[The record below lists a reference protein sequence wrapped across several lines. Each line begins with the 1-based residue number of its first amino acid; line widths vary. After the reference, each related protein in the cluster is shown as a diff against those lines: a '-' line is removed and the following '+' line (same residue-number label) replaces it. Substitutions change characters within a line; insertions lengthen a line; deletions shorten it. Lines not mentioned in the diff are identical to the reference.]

1 MSYGYYFHRAGVLIR
16 RRPFPFFRITFICCV
31 LTLCS
36 LGIAISYFGLMKE
49 QNRLASSLEITIL
62 LKQHADSSR
71 IFSFAS
77 SLSSYAQIDQVY
89 VISPTLAALEFEKQ
103 MQSSTFKLLP
113 DNPFNWS
120 ISCTLKPEYCTY
132 EYVTVFLQDIRKKHI
147 VDQTIFNSK
156 AAEALFARNTLLL
169 SLALA
174 GAISSFLLFLGILSY
189 VFRAEILQSPAEWFV
204 LRTLGASRAFIAVP
218 HVIFSIASILLGI
231 TIGGISAFLLAKNL
245 LFQHVWIWELP
256 FNWILM
262 SIGIMLVL
270 SIAVSSI
277 TALTVTRDT

>member
-16 RRPFPFFRITFICCV
+16 RRPFPFFRITLICCV
-31 LTLCS
+31 LTICT
-36 LGIAISYFGLMKE
+36 LGIAISYFGLIKE

-62 LKQHADSSR
+62 LKQNADSSR

-120 ISCTLKPEYCTY
+120 ISCTLKPEYCTF
-132 EYVTVFLQDIRKKHI
+132 EYITVFLQDISKKHI
-147 VDQTIFNSK
+147 VDQTVFNSK
-156 AAEALFARNTLLL
+156 AAESLFARHTLLL
-169 SLALA
+169 TLALA
-174 GAISSFLLFLGILSY
+174 GSISIFLLFLGILSY
-189 VFRAEILQSPAEWFV
+189 VFRAEILQSPAVWFV

-231 TIGGISAFLLAKNL
+231 TIGGISAFLIAKNL
-245 LFQHVWIWELP
+245 FVQHVWIWEIP

-262 SIGIMLVL
+262 SIGIMLLL
-270 SIAVSSI
+270 SIAVSSM

>member
-16 RRPFPFFRITFICCV
+16 RRPFPFFRITLICCV
-31 LTLCS
+31 LTICT
-36 LGIAISYFGLMKE
+36 LGIAISYFGLIKE

-62 LKQHADSSR
+62 LKQNADSSR

-132 EYVTVFLQDIRKKHI
+132 EYVTVFLQDIRKKNI

-174 GAISSFLLFLGILSY
+174 CAISSFLLFLGILSY

-231 TIGGISAFLLAKNL
+231 TIGGISAFLIAKNL
-245 LFQHVWIWELP
+245 FVQHVWIWEIP

-262 SIGIMLVL
+262 SIGIMLLL
-270 SIAVSSI
+270 SIAVSSM

>member
-16 RRPFPFFRITFICCV
+16 RRPFPFFRITLICCV
-31 LTLCS
+31 LTICT
-36 LGIAISYFGLMKE
+36 LGIAISYFGLIKE

-62 LKQHADSSR
+62 LKQNADSSR

-132 EYVTVFLQDIRKKHI
+132 EYVTVFLQDIRKKNI

-245 LFQHVWIWELP
+245 LVQHVWIWELP

>member
-1 MSYGYYFHRAGVLIR
+1 MRYGYYFHRAGVLIR
-16 RRPFPFFRITFICCV
+16 RRPFPFFSITFICCV

-36 LGIAISYFGLMKE
+36 LGIAISYFGLIKE

-132 EYVTVFLQDIRKKHI
+132 EYVTVFLQDIRKKNI

-245 LFQHVWIWELP
+245 LVQHVWIWELP

>member
-36 LGIAISYFGLMKE
+36 LGIAISYFGLIKE

-132 EYVTVFLQDIRKKHI
+132 EYVTVFLQDIRKKNI

-231 TIGGISAFLLAKNL
+231 TIGGISAFLIAKNL
-245 LFQHVWIWELP
+245 FVQHVWIWEIP

-262 SIGIMLVL
+262 SIGIMLLL
-270 SIAVSSI
+270 SIAVSSM

>member
-16 RRPFPFFRITFICCV
+16 RRPFPFFRITLICCI
-31 LTLCS
+31 LTLCT

-49 QNRLASSLEITIL
+49 QNRLASSLEITIHI
-62 LKQHADSSR
+62 KQYADSSR

-77 SLSSYAQIDQVY
+77 SLSTYAQIDQVH

-132 EYVTVFLQDIRKKHI
+132 NYVSEFLQDIRKKDI
-147 VDQTIFNSK
+147 VDQTVFNSK
-156 AAEALFARNTLLL
+156 AAEALFARNTFLFT
-169 SLALA
+169 LALA
-174 GAISSFLLFLGILSY
+174 GSISIFLLFLGILSY

-204 LRTLGASRAFIAVP
+204 LRTLGASRTFIAIP
-218 HVIFSIASILLGI
+218 HVIFSIASIFLGI
-231 TIGGISAFLLAKNL
+231 TIGCMSALIIIKNVL
-245 LFQHVWIWELP
+245 VQYVWIWEIP
-256 FNWILM
+256 IDWIAI
-262 SIGIMLVL
+262 SIGIMVLL

-277 TALTVTRDT
+277 TALTVTRNT

>member
-1 MSYGYYFHRAGVLIR
+1 M
-16 RRPFPFFRITFICCV
+16 
-31 LTLCS
+31 
-36 LGIAISYFGLMKE
+36 
-49 QNRLASSLEITIL
+49 
-62 LKQHADSSR
+62 
-71 IFSFAS
+71 
-77 SLSSYAQIDQVY
+77 
-89 VISPTLAALEFEKQ
+89 
-103 MQSSTFKLLP
+103 
-113 DNPFNWS
+113 
-120 ISCTLKPEYCTY
+120 
-132 EYVTVFLQDIRKKHI
+132 
-147 VDQTIFNSK
+147 DQTIFNSK

-231 TIGGISAFLLAKNL
+231 TIGGISGFLLAKNL
-245 LFQHVWIWELP
+245 LVQHVWIWELP

>member
-1 MSYGYYFHRAGVLIR
+1 MSYSYYFHRAGVLIR
-16 RRPFPFFRITFICCV
+16 RRPFPFFRITLVCCI
-31 LTLCS
+31 LTLCI
-36 LGIAISYFGLMKE
+36 LGIAISYFGLIKE

-113 DNPFNWS
+113 DNPFHWS

-132 EYVTVFLQDIRKKHI
+132 EHITVFLQDISKKHI
-147 VDQTIFNSK
+147 VDQTVFNSK

-169 SLALA
+169 TIALA
-174 GAISSFLLFLGILSY
+174 GSISIFLLFLGILSY

-204 LRTLGASRAFIAVP
+204 LRTLGASRTFIAIP
-218 HVIFSIASILLGI
+218 HIIFSIGSICLGV
-231 TIGGISAFLLAKNL
+231 TIGCISAFLMVQYVLV
-245 LFQHVWIWELP
+245 QHVWIWKIP
-256 FNWILM
+256 FHWILM
-262 SIGIMLVL
+262 SIGIMLLL
-270 SIAVSSI
+270 SITVSSI
-277 TALTVTRDT
+277 TALTVTRSK

>member
-1 MSYGYYFHRAGVLIR
+1 
-16 RRPFPFFRITFICCV
+16 V
-31 LTLCS
+31 LTLCT
-36 LGIAISYFGLMKE
+36 LGIAISYFGLIKE

-132 EYVTVFLQDIRKKHI
+132 EYVTVFLQDIRKKNI

-169 SLALA
+169 SLTLA

-231 TIGGISAFLLAKNL
+231 TIGGISAFLLAKNV
-245 LFQHVWIWELP
+245 FVQHVWIWEIP

>member
-16 RRPFPFFRITFICCV
+16 RRPFPFFRITVICCV

-36 LGIAISYFGLMKE
+36 LGIAISYFGLIKE

-132 EYVTVFLQDIRKKHI
+132 EYVTVFLQDIRKKNI

-231 TIGGISAFLLAKNL
+231 TIGGISGFLIARNL
-245 LFQHVWIWELP
+245 LVQHVWIWELP

>member
-16 RRPFPFFRITFICCV
+16 RRPFPFFRITLICCV
-31 LTLCS
+31 LTICT
-36 LGIAISYFGLMKE
+36 LGIAISYFGLIKE

-62 LKQHADSSR
+62 LKQNADSSR

-132 EYVTVFLQDIRKKHI
+132 EYITVFLQDISKKHI
-147 VDQTIFNSK
+147 VDQTVFNSK

-231 TIGGISAFLLAKNL
+231 TIGGISAFLIAKNL
-245 LFQHVWIWELP
+245 FVQHVWIWEIP

-262 SIGIMLVL
+262 SIGIMLLL
-270 SIAVSSI
+270 SIAVSSM